1 MADNK
6 HSIWTKRVSIW
17 HIAYIVLICVLIVL
31 FVLLIAPG
39 RINDEAYHNF
49 SFAATIT
56 SIVLAVVSI
65 VYSLQSGISSLG
77 HMSRIQDIEESI
89 SDEISKFSGID
100 ESIRQAL
107 SPLNQKMGDLQKAQ
121 DSMKQKQDDLLNQV
135 TKFNETKIEGTV
147 EQAGGTTMTIVGPRI
162 LSVVLYA
169 AARSKETGMDLPF
182 HEFAKVVGVQARY
195 CEGLLDGL
203 AALHPDK
210 IKVEQGSRPSRK
222 KVTTFEEAY
231 LGTKE
236 SWKTQT
242 EQIDSEKIAKGLLK
256 RIDEYY
262 SDINNQNTSD
272 SVE

>member
-6 HSIWTKRVSIW
+6 QSIWTKRISVW
-17 HIAYIVLICVLIVL
+17 HIAYIVLICVLIIL

-39 RINDEAYHNF
+39 RINDNAYHNF

-100 ESIRQAL
+100 DAIRQAL
-107 SPLNQKMGDLQKAQ
+107 SPINQKMGDLQRAQ
-121 DSMKQKQDDLLNQV
+121 DSITQKQDDLLNQV
-135 TKFNETKIEGTV
+135 TKFNETKV
-147 EQAGGTTMTIVGPRI
+147 ESVVKQADGKQMPIVGPRI
-162 LSVVLYA
+162 LSVVLFA
-169 AARSKETGMDLPF
+169 AALSKETGMDLPF
-182 HEFAKVVGVQARY
+182 HEFAKAVGVQARY

-210 IKVEQGSRPSRK
+210 LKIEPGSRTSRK
-222 KVTTFEEAY
+222 KVVIFDENY
-231 LGTKE
+231 LGTKD
-236 SWKTQT
+236 SWKN
-242 EQIDSEKIAKGLLK
+242 EVEKIGNEKIAKGLLK
-256 RIDEYY
+256 RIEEYY
-262 SDINNQNTSD
+262 SDINNQNSPD
-272 SVE
+272 SI